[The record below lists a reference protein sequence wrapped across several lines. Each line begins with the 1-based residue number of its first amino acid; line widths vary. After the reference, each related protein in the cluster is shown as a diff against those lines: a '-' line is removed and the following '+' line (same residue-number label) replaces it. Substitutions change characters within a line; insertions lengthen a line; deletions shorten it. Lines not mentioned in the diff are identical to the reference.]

1 MGTSDAPVV
10 RIAADDL
17 TPADPT
23 PGMARSLAMHQ
34 DGMWTGMVDTEPG
47 ATSGWHHHGDHE
59 TTLYIVEGR
68 MRIEFGPAGA
78 DAVEAVAG
86 DFLRVPAGTVHR
98 ESNPGETTSRAVIVR
113 CGEGQPTINV
123 SGAA

>member
-1 MGTSDAPVV
+1 MGSSDARVV
-10 RIAADDL
+10 HIAADAL

-23 PGMARSLAMHQ
+23 PGMARSLAMHEA
-34 DGMWTGMVDTEPG
+34 GMWTGVVDTEPG
-47 ATSGWHHHGDHE
+47 AISGWHHHGGHE

-68 MRIEFGPAGA
+68 MRIESGPAGSEV
-78 DAVEAVAG
+78 VEAAAG

-113 CGEGQPTINV
+113 CGEGEPTINV
-123 SGAA
+123 PGPA

>member
-1 MGTSDAPVV
+1 
-10 RIAADDL
+10 
-17 TPADPT
+17 
-23 PGMARSLAMHQ
+23 MARSLAMHQ